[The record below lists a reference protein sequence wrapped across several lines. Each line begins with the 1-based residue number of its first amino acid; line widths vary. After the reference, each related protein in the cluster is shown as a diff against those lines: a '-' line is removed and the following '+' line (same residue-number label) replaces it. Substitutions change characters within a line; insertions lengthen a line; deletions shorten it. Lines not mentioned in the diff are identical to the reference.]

1 LDFGNGKLLTAKGW
15 KTFILDSD
23 YMLKD
28 FAEKLK
34 KNPNANFIEK
44 NFDSVD
50 DVLKIPNNVIFNCLG
65 VSSG

>member
-1 LDFGNGKLLTAKGW
+1 
-15 KTFILDSD
+15 
-23 YMLKD
+23 MLKD